1 MKKTL
6 IALAVT
12 AALPALAQAQTS
24 VTLSGIVKTGIDRVS
39 VTGAGTTGDMLALT
53 DGSSRFIIAGNE
65 DLGGGLRATFQ
76 IDTRF
81 RPDEAKSAG
90 ASLSAIADGATWVGL
105 AGNFGQLRLGRMDQ
119 HYIHGVDEHS
129 SRATPLTHWNVSL
142 LSYINQT
149 VIARGSRT
157 DNLIR
162 WDSRSFSG
170 FNVGFGYSTA
180 AISASGGGTYDGCPA
195 APSLTALSPVCA
207 LGSAAKGDA
216 LALNAGYSAGKLRA
230 GISFWN
236 AYNEPKTVKH
246 ASTRAWGGYNF
257 GIVDI
262 GVTVDQSSLTLAGA
276 TNGTQGAKTERM
288 AWSIPV
294 KASVGPGT
302 LLFTYTVAQD
312 SKTAGNTNA
321 NSGAKYMVIGY
332 DYPFSKR
339 TSVGVSYAKLD
350 NATGAFYAPFTGT
363 GLANQPA
370 LTAGQDL
377 SSFYL
382 GLRHAF

>member
-6 IALAVT
+6 IALAV
-12 AALPALAQAQTS
+12 ASAVPALAQAQTQ
-24 VTLSGIVKTGIDRVS
+24 VTLTGILKTGLDSVS
-39 VTGAGTTGDMLALT
+39 IKNAGNTGSMLAMT
-53 DGSSRFIIAGNE
+53 DGSSRFIISGSE

-81 RPDEAKSAG
+81 RPDEAKSAS

-105 AGNFGQLRLGRMDQ
+105 AGGFGQVRLGRMDQ
-119 HYIHGVDEHS
+119 HYIYGVDEHS

-149 VIARGSRT
+149 AIARGSRT

-162 WDSRSFSG
+162 YDSPVVSG
-170 FNVGFGYSTA
+170 FSAGFGYSTA
-180 AISASGGGTYDGCPA
+180 AISASGGGTYDGCSA
-195 APSLTALSPVCA
+195 APSLTSPSPTCG
-207 LGSAAKGDA
+207 LDSLAKGDA
-216 LALNAGYSAGKLRA
+216 IAANLGYAAGPIRA
-230 GISFWN
+230 GVSFWN

-246 ASTRAWGGYNF
+246 ASVRGWAGYNL

-262 GVTVDQSSLTLAGA
+262 GVTIDQSSLTAAGA

-288 AWSIPV
+288 AYSIPV
-294 KASVGPGT
+294 KAPVGPGT

-312 SKTAGNTNA
+312 AKVAGTKASNT
-321 NSGAKYMVIGY
+321 GAKYMVIGY
-332 DYPFSKR
+332 DYGLSKR

-350 NATGAFYAPFTGT
+350 NASGAAYAPFTGAS
-363 GLANQPA
+363 LANQPA
-370 LTAGQDL
+370 LTVGQDL
-377 SSFYL
+377 TSLYV
-382 GLRHAF
+382 GLRHTF